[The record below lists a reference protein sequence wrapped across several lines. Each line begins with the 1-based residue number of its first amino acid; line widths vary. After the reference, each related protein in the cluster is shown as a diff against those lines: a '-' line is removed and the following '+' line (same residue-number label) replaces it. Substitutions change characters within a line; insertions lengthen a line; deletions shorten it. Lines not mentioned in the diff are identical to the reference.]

1 MEQDLDI
8 GPVIVFDGDCVLC
21 SASAQFVLRHD
32 RTARFRLAA
41 MQTVAGAELARRH
54 GIDPADP
61 QSIALVSGQKALTDS
76 DAILAIG
83 QGLGWPW
90 KVVGVL
96 RIVPKRLRDAA
107 YRFIARNRYRL
118 FGRRE
123 GCFVPAPDHRSR
135 IL

>member
-32 RTARFRLAA
+32 RAARFRLAA
-41 MQTVAGAELARRH
+41 MQSPAGAELARRH
-54 GIDPADP
+54 GINPEEP
-61 QSIALVSGQKALTDS
+61 QSIVLVAGPKAFTDS
-76 DAILAIG
+76 DAIIAIG

-90 KVVGVL
+90 KAVLAL

-118 FGRRE
+118 FGRRD
-123 GCFVPAPDHRSR
+123 GCFVPAPEHRSR